1 MRRRL
6 TARLGHDDGQTTVL
20 TVGLCAVLVALMLVM
35 LAVTTVQLQHRRLQ
49 SLADS
54 AAIAGAE
61 ELGFRLGEDPG
72 VVLAPAADADPE
84 LLHVV
89 LLHTTAVVAGPPALV
104 ARLADA
110 DVSDL
115 LDDASLGAHLRRPV
129 EDVSAAWLHA
139 ADRQALSLDPDGGAA
154 HVARHAELTAVLE
167 TRPVVVERVGM
178 RDRDAQRAADAV
190 GLRRVGRERVLRVA
204 AP

>member
-1 MRRRL
+1 MSRRL

-72 VVLAPAADADPE
+72 VVLSDDVAA
-84 LLHVV
+84 
-89 LLHTTAVVAGPPALV
+89 
-104 ARLADA
+104 
-110 DVSDL
+110 S
-115 LDDASLGAHLRRPV
+115 ASAHLAAVGAQEAVPGLGGMNARV
-129 EDVSAAWLHA
+129 AEDGS
-139 ADRQALSLDPDGGAA
+139 
-154 HVARHAELTAVLE
+154 T
-167 TRPVVVERVGM
+167 VVVTL
-178 RDRDAQRAADAV
+178 DARADLFAMTGPFAGTLPLSV
-190 GLRRVGRERVLRVA
+190 PLEATGSSRTSLAR
-204 AP
+204 

>member
-72 VVLAPAADADPE
+72 LARFIESMARRVDGRMVSPE
-84 LLHVV
+84 LDDLGA
-89 LLHTTAVVAGPPALV
+89 AVVGSYLGDRSASTYRDHFGDWAGG
-104 ARLADA
+104 R
-110 DVSDL
+110 
-115 LDDASLGAHLRRPV
+115 GF
-129 EDVSAAWLHA
+129 W
-139 ADRQALSLDPDGGAA
+139 
-154 HVARHAELTAVLE
+154 
-167 TRPVVVERVGM
+167 VG
-178 RDRDAQRAADAV
+178 
-190 GLRRVGRERVLRVA
+190 
-204 AP
+204 

>member
-115 LDDASLGAHLRRPV
+115 LDDASLGAHLRGPV